1 MPAERSVQEEEDT
14 MAATARRSSTRLIV
28 VILVIVGLLALAA
41 GIYYFTTAF
50 GKLLTWFSGYL
61 AGSTHHYIK
70 RAIAGVGVAVLCG
83 IGVWFVSGRRSQ
95 IGSAYPRPVGASA

>member
-1 MPAERSVQEEEDT
+1 

-41 GIYYFTTAF
+41 GIYYVTTAS
-50 GKLLTWFSGYL
+50 GKLPTWFPGYL
-61 AGSTHHYIK
+61 AGSTHHHIK
-70 RAIAGVGVAVLCG
+70 RAIAGVGVAVLCA

-95 IGSAYPRPVGASA
+95 LPSA